1 MCFCVIPVWGF
12 GLSYIYV
19 RNPKMVLNV
28 TNTLLIHSLVR
39 YATTHPIIS
48 FISEIY
54 RNIFWSNSKFL
65 SIIQRNPL
73 SECKCGIFTIRTR
86 HLTLKQFRKTLEMRL
101 LFGHVM
107 CQILMKITHQFHW
120 ISCSLSHLAPCYLPI
135 SDYLWFSISKILY
148 VFILKYI
155 NSRNASY
162 ILVKMLQNSQVN
174 THKNRYYFNN
184 RHTQNQIQF
193 LLPIKIQLK
202 TKCHRNLDLQ

>member
-1 MCFCVIPVWGF
+1 
-12 GLSYIYV
+12 
-19 RNPKMVLNV
+19 MVLNV

-39 YATTHPIIS
+39 YATIHPIIS
-48 FISEIY
+48 FISKIY

-65 SIIQRNPL
+65 SIIQRNLL
-73 SECKCGIFTIRTR
+73 SECKYGIFAIRTR

-120 ISCSLSHLAPCYLPI
+120 ISCSLSHLAPSYLSI

-148 VFILKYI
+148 VFNVKYI

-174 THKNRYYFNN
+174 AHKNRYYFNN

-193 LLPIKIQLK
+193 PLPIKIQLK
-202 TKCHRNLDLQ
+202 TKCHRNLDSH